1 MVGAATEYLSVKV
14 LSSEELLARARS
26 KAFGHDS
33 ELDDLISAAL
43 DATDDSHEIGRL
55 LVARALSLQGAGD
68 ATEQAL
74 AAQAAATH
82 SRAAGDLPTAAFAS
96 SMAAVFLD
104 QTGELHNAMEHAVDA
119 LIMLGDVEVN
129 EVEAVRASLS
139 VSGFF
144 MRLGAF
150 DLAVEVGRRAF
161 DGARRVEG
169 IPADLV
175 AFSFGYIAA
184 EGGHVTTDLEQR
196 RLRLA
201 HAVDAA
207 RYLQQAGSDPVARE
221 LLASGLFGEVDL
233 ADGALPDQA
242 LLALSEPIYAD
253 AAPDLVAWHRSV
265 RGMAA
270 LSHGDPM
277 LAIELLD
284 SAIPG
289 LEASSDNHCLVRAI
303 EQRGRAHAALGR
315 FEDAYADASRLATM
329 TRGWHL
335 DQIGEL
341 AGQVARRA
349 EVERA
354 SSAWQHAAQQL
365 ANDIDSDP
373 TTGVRSRR
381 WLDRILDEIER
392 EDGIAWALM
401 FDLDRFKDI
410 NDTYGHHVG
419 DEVLARFGTL
429 LHAAAGSST
438 AIARFGGE
446 EFVVIIRSTAGDAEA
461 GTNFAEQIR
470 LSTATHDW
478 ESIAPGI
485 DLTVSCGVA
494 TGTRS
499 EIKSL
504 LVSAD
509 DALLDAK
516 RLGRN
521 RVSLASGVL
530 DRAEIRWPAPAPT

>member
-1 MVGAATEYLSVKV
+1 MKV

-33 ELDDLISAAL
+33 ELNDLITAAL

-55 LVARALSLQGAGD
+55 LVARALSLQGRGD
-68 ATEQAL
+68 ATEPAL

-82 SRAAGDLPTAAFAS
+82 SRAAGDLPIAAFAS

-119 LIMLGDVEVN
+119 LIMLSDVEVD
-129 EVEAVRASLS
+129 EVEAVRASLA

-161 DGARRVEG
+161 DGACLVEG
-169 IPADLV
+169 VPADLV

-184 EGGHVTTDLEQR
+184 EGGHVTTDEQVR
-196 RLRLA
+196 RFRLD
-201 HAVDAA
+201 HATDAA
-207 RYLQQAGSDPVARE
+207 SHLRDRGCDPVARD
-221 LLASGLFGEVDL
+221 LLASGLFGEIDL
-233 ADGALPDQA
+233 ANGVLPDSA
-242 LLALSEPIYAD
+242 GLAASEPLYDD

-270 LSHGDPM
+270 LSNGDPM

-284 SAIPG
+284 VAIPG

-303 EQRGRAHAALGR
+303 EQRGRAHAALGA
-315 FEDAYADASRLATM
+315 FDDAYADASRLATM
-329 TRGWHL
+329 TRHWHL

-349 EVERA
+349 ELERA
-354 SSAWQHAAQQL
+354 SSAWQHTAQKL
-365 ANDIDSDP
+365 ADDIDSDP

-381 WLDRILDEIER
+381 WLDRVLDEIER
-392 EDGIAWALM
+392 EDGTAWALM
-401 FDLDRFKDI
+401 FDLDRFKII

-429 LHAAAGSST
+429 LHAAAGTST

-446 EFVVIIRSTAGDAEA
+446 EFVVIIRSVAGDVEA

-494 TGTRS
+494 SGPRS
-499 EIKSL
+499 EIKQL

-521 RVSLASGVL
+521 RVSHAADTL